1 MTEKELQKEYYE
13 NWKKENPQRYLLWII
28 CRVADVIPVVIALF
42 QLNGGMNDEKVTTIV
57 ICFVVLIVMELLAAI
72 AISSERKGW
81 KKYLE
86 ANKDRLKK

>member
-57 ICFVVLIVMELLAAI
+57 ICFVVLIVMEILAAI